1 MNILTDKDAFIVSN
15 MFFDTDEAGFGL
27 SSGWKV
33 HDTFKASGLE
43 VMGLFAFSHDDED
56 QCIEFTLNKE
66 LVHPKAVTPSIGE
79 LKKLFDEMMSKIPA
93 HKLNY

>member
-15 MFFDTDEAGFGL
+15 MFFDPSEEVGHG
-27 SSGWKV
+27 GWKV

-43 VMGLFAFSHDDED
+43 VMGLFAFSHDDEE

-66 LVHPKAVTPSIGE
+66 LVHPRAVTPSIGE